1 MAINGTICNNLC
13 YILFYIVM
21 DEKTYNFLNK
31 VGIFLDVSNNYS
43 EILISRDSLLSD
55 SLYESVKESILEFKK
70 IYSSSSLT
78 SLHQKAGEEQ
88 RWPLLNL
95 VRQLLSVHGYK
106 MKPIRKSDGYTL
118 EGIKKYKRFF
128 LISKI

>member
-1 MAINGTICNNLC
+1 
-13 YILFYIVM
+13 M
-21 DEKTYNFLNK
+21 DEKTSIFLNK
-31 VGIFLDVSNNYS
+31 VGIMLDFSNNTIS

-55 SLYESVKESILEFKK
+55 SLYESVKESIGEFKK

-78 SLHQKAGEEQ
+78 SLHKKAGEEQ

-95 VRQLLSVHGYK
+95 VRQILAVHGYK

-128 LISKI
+128 LISKT